1 MSAMRK
7 VASYLGFVEEE
18 EEQHVRGREAR
29 DAYEVH
35 DDEFGADDYDGFEE
49 EDRPVV
55 QSAPA
60 TVSPIRTSVRPVET
74 APAGSMRTIR
84 TIHPRSYNDAK
95 AIGQAFRDGVPVIM
109 DLSAMDETNSK
120 RLVDFSAGLIF
131 GLHGSIEKVTGSVFL
146 LTPEQISVSSETQVR
161 EDGQAGFFNQS

>member
-7 VASYLGFVEEE
+7 FASYLGFVEDEEDQRLYDAADRTTPEQREAVGFDELDDYEE
-18 EEQHVRGREAR
+18 EPEQVEQ
-29 DAYEVH
+29 
-35 DDEFGADDYDGFEE
+35 
-49 EDRPVV
+49 P
-55 QSAPA
+55 APA
-60 TVSPIRTSVRPVET
+60 TVSPIRTSVRPVESVS
-74 APAGSMRTIR
+74 AASLHTIR

-146 LTPEQISVSSETQVR
+146 LTPERITVSSETHER
-161 EDGQAGFFNQS
+161 ADEQASFFNQS

>member
-1 MSAMRK
+1 
-7 VASYLGFVEEE
+7 VEP
-18 EEQHVRGREAR
+18 A
-29 DAYEVH
+29 A
-35 DDEFGADDYDGFEE
+35 
-49 EDRPVV
+49 
-55 QSAPA
+55 A
-60 TVSPIRTSVRPVET
+60 TVSPIRTSVRPVESVPT
-74 APAGSMRTIR
+74 GSLRTIR

-146 LTPEQISVSSETQVR
+146 LTPEQISVSSESHER
-161 EDGQAGFFNQS
+161 EDEQASFFNQS

>member
-60 TVSPIRTSVRPVET
+60 TVSPSPRP
-74 APAGSMRTIR
+74 AR
-84 TIHPRSYNDAK
+84 
-95 AIGQAFRDGVPVIM
+95 
-109 DLSAMDETNSK
+109 
-120 RLVDFSAGLIF
+120 
-131 GLHGSIEKVTGSVFL
+131 
-146 LTPEQISVSSETQVR
+146 
-161 EDGQAGFFNQS
+161 